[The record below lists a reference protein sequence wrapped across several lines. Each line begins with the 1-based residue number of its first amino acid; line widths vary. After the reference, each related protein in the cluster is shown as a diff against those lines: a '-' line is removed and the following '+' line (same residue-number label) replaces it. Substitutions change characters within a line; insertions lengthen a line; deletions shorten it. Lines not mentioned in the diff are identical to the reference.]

1 MGVGTRSIK
10 PLVRDGQWYFYTHFQ
25 EVMLLIVINITRT
38 GLTVDGHAG
47 YAEIGND
54 IICAAASAFPQL
66 PILVRTPVIPGFNDT
81 EEEIH
86 KI

>member
-1 MGVGTRSIK
+1 
-10 PLVRDGQWYFYTHFQ
+10 
-25 EVMLLIVINITRT
+25 MLLIVINITRT